1 MPGVAMQATH
11 MVMMNFNQFQMKS
24 VIQGIYKKRSIY
36 AIYSF
41 LIYFRYLEM
50 DGEVLANFILF
61 SLLNLVD
68 FSVYI

>member
-1 MPGVAMQATH
+1 MPGVAMQVTH

-41 LIYFRYLEM
+41 LIYFHCLEM